1 MADPKTNADPKAA
14 MAAAVEAADNFKGEV
29 IDVEFDGYKFQADS
43 ALLDDVEIVDLIER
57 IESGKSLKAVVEF
70 LTYLIGKDGYE
81 KMKQFFVERDGR
93 FKLTK
98 LSRVYY
104 AIFEKFDPKG

>member
-1 MADPKTNADPKAA
+1 MADPKTNADARA
-14 MAAAVEAADNFKGEV
+14 DMQAAVEAADNFKGERL
-29 IDVEFDGYKFQADS
+29 DVEYDGYKFTVDTG
-43 ALLDDVEIVDLIER
+43 LLDDVGIVDLIDR
-57 IESGKSLKAVVEF
+57 IETGKSLKAVVEF
-70 LTYLIGKDGYE
+70 LHYLIGKDGYE
-81 KMKQFFVERDGR
+81 KMQAYFVERDGR